1 MARNDAGQSIDG
13 SMPNT
18 DSAKRALR
26 KAERRRL
33 RNRPQRS
40 ALRTMVKKV
49 RTLATAGDL
58 DGAKTA
64 LATVIKRLDQAAD
77 KHLAGAALTSF
88 MKKCQSD
95 AQKTC
100 AADASAKKL
109 SGAAKNSHMKKCVD
123 DAVGT

>member
-1 MARNDAGQSIDG
+1 
-13 SMPNT
+13 MPNT

-77 KHLAGAALTSF
+77 KHLIHKNKAARTKSRLTVLLNKVAQGAS
-88 MKKCQSD
+88 
-95 AQKTC
+95 
-100 AADASAKKL
+100 SAPSK
-109 SGAAKNSHMKKCVD
+109 
-123 DAVGT
+123 

>member
-1 MARNDAGQSIDG
+1 MKTVVTIA
-13 SMPNT
+13 
-18 DSAKRALR
+18 ALV
-26 KAERRRL
+26 L
-33 RNRPQRS
+33 
-40 ALRTMVKKV
+40 
-49 RTLATAGDL
+49 LATPAF
-58 DGAKTA
+58 AQSPSCKA
-64 LATVIKRLDQAAD
+64 QAAG
-77 KHLAGAALTSF
+77 KNLAGAALNSF